1 MTDRIQ
7 TLINALRDELKEY
20 GEMLA
25 LLDRQQQS
33 VIERAAADVFQS
45 AGPIQ
50 RQGSTIRE
58 IRAHREECA
67 RAMARDLLLEPDT
80 GFVVLIPLLPAA
92 YRPLIKAL
100 VDENNE
106 LLVRVQQRA
115 RQNHLLLSRSVE
127 LMQGLLDSL
136 LPSREMRVYNGRG
149 GMQVHQAVPRS
160 LYQGVG

>member
-1 MTDRIQ
+1 MTEKIQ
-7 TLINALRDELKEY
+7 DLVNALRDELKEY
-20 GEMLA
+20 GELLS

-33 VIERAAADVFQS
+33 VIGRVADEVFQS
-45 AGPIQ
+45 IGFVQ
-50 RQGSTIRE
+50 RQGTAIAEARTRREGFARE
-58 IRAHREECA
+58 I
-67 RAMARDLLLEPDT
+67 ARDLCQEPDAS
-80 GFVVLIPLLPAA
+80 FALLIPLLPAA
-92 YRPLIKAL
+92 YRPLVKAL

-127 LMQGLLDSL
+127 LMQGLLDTL

-149 GMQVHQAVPRS
+149 NMQTHETAARS

>member
-1 MTDRIQ
+1 MTESMQ
-7 TLINALRDELKEY
+7 NLVNSLRDELKEY
-20 GEMLA
+20 GELLA

-33 VIERAAADVFQS
+33 VIERDADQVFQS
-45 AGPIQ
+45 VGFVQ
-50 RQGSTIRE
+50 RQGSAIAE
-58 IRAHREECA
+58 ARARREECA
-67 RAMARDLLLEPDT
+67 RTIARELCQEPET
-80 GFVVLIPLLPAA
+80 SFAVLIPLLPAA
-92 YRPLIKAL
+92 YRPLVKAL

-127 LMQGLLDSL
+127 LMQGLLDTL

-149 GMQVHQAVPRS
+149 NMQVHEAAPRS

>member
-1 MTDRIQ
+1 MTERIQ
-7 TLINALRDELKEY
+7 KLVNALRDELKEY
-20 GEMLA
+20 GELLA

-33 VIERAAADVFQS
+33 VIERNADQVFQS
-45 AGPIQ
+45 VGFVQ
-50 RQGSTIRE
+50 RQGSAIAEARF
-58 IRAHREECA
+58 RREECA
-67 RAMARDLLLEPDT
+67 REIARDLCQEPDA
-80 GFVVLIPLLPAA
+80 GFALLIPLLPAA
-92 YRPLIKAL
+92 YRPLVKAL

-136 LPSREMRVYNGRG
+136 LPSRETRVYNGRG
-149 GMQVHQAVPRS
+149 NMQVHETVARS

>member
-1 MTDRIQ
+1 MTERIQ
-7 TLINALRDELKEY
+7 NLVNALRDELKEY
-20 GEMLA
+20 GELLA

-33 VIERAAADVFQS
+33 VIERDADQVFQS
-45 AGPIQ
+45 VGFVQ
-50 RQGSTIRE
+50 RQGSAIAEARARREESARE
-58 IRAHREECA
+58 I
-67 RAMARDLLLEPDT
+67 ARDLCQEPDAS
-80 GFVVLIPLLPAA
+80 FALLIPLLPAA
-92 YRPLIKAL
+92 YRPLVKAL

-136 LPSREMRVYNGRG
+136 LPSSEMRVYNGRG
-149 GMQVHQAVPRS
+149 NMQVHETAPRS